1 MKGEGVKEKELIKI
15 PKKDFNINR
24 LIVIQNKRD
33 FELLLKYK
41 GGNLEVNLNRLIAIA
56 FFKTRCDLEKA
67 FELNY
72 NRKASECD
80 KSNYRQLVY
89 RRFGG
94 ELKLREYCG
103 LVS

>member
-1 MKGEGVKEKELIKI
+1 MGKLKEKELIKI

-24 LIVIQNKRD
+24 LIVIKNKRD

-41 GGNLEVNLNRLIAIA
+41 GNDLVVNLNRLIAIA
-56 FFKTRCDLEKA
+56 LFKSRCDLEKA

-72 NRKASECD
+72 NRKPSEFD
-80 KSNYRQLVY
+80 KMNYRKLVH

-103 LVS
+103 VF